1 MAWKPA
7 EGKQTSRPHFCFNV
21 TSQWHAAGWKEWGRG
36 GGNTYTFTLRAISEA
51 DSSPSAKHRQSALV
65 LACSY
70 RCQENQAQFYYLD
83 RKTWCECLCCS
94 EAGLYSFVKITIT
107 RCQFCSLTEKK
118 EESYELQ
125 TWTYYVHLN
134 VFHLSCISRHWT
146 MKYVGSL
153 KKTRGEGAFPS
164 VWGTPDSYWFVGHE
178 VIKYQV
184 STIWQD
190 QEEGLFK
197 LQCLIVFFC
206 LVLRF

>member
-36 GGNTYTFTLRAISEA
+36 GNTYTFTLRAISEA
-51 DSSPSAKHRQSALV
+51 DSSPPAKHRQSALV

-70 RCQENQAQFYYLD
+70 RCQENQAQFYNLD
-83 RKTWCECLCCS
+83 RKTWYECLCCS
-94 EAGLYSFVKITIT
+94 EAGLYSFVKIIII

-118 EESYELQ
+118 EQSYELQ
-125 TWTYYVHLN
+125 TLTYYVHLN
-134 VFHLSCISRHWT
+134 VFHLSCIFFAHSLNKHYFSSFNYEICGFFKKRG
-146 MKYVGSL
+146 VG
-153 KKTRGEGAFPS
+153 GFPS
-164 VWGTPDSYWFVGHE
+164 VWGTPDSYWFVGCE

-190 QEEGLFK
+190 
-197 LQCLIVFFC
+197 
-206 LVLRF
+206 